1 MAAISQETLFDLLAT
16 NDIAG
21 GDAEREALRTRIGE
35 LLELNGADWIRENRG
50 MLLEQW
56 RCIVEMKFIR
66 TL

>member
-1 MAAISQETLFDLLAT
+1 MAAISLETLFDLLGT
-16 NDIAG
+16 SDIPG
-21 GDAEREALRTRIGE
+21 SGTEREALCTRIGE

-56 RCIVEMKFIR
+56 RCIVETKSIR